1 MALPIQTS
9 SVSARVSAASN
20 NGMEVL
26 LTVAE
31 AAAYLRVSRATLWR
45 WCQEGRV
52 PALKIGHE
60 WRVVNPALQRLV
72 EAAIPAEGPRDGSS
86 PSSSAE
92 SSSASS

>member
-1 MALPIQTS
+1 MSPL
-9 SVSARVSAASN
+9 ASD
-20 NGMEVL
+20 NGKEVL

-52 PALKIGHE
+52 PAFKIGHE

-72 EAAIPAEGPRDGSS
+72 AAAVPADGSGDDPVPTVSATS
-86 PSSSAE
+86 PAVGS
-92 SSSASS
+92 